1 MTVLLNFELV
11 RYDEIADIVDNVLS
25 SVELNGPADCVDSA
39 CSLWSILVLL
49 RGRENLGS
57 VFESSESIL
66 RWICNR
72 WSPGKS
78 YYPAFSTLRAYRLY
92 LAKLSGRDHAINH
105 PQNRAAYHVFR
116 LVSVCLGLKHPPTYQ
131 RQAFKLGLLSQGHLR
146 CLNEKKLIEY
156 LILKDT
162 LPISSTKEMRTSI
175 LRAWEI
181 NLSNLQFQ
189 HLSALILD
197 FYLAESA
204 TLLRDSFTFD
214 LNESFKICKDTIF
227 HASSLSLIGFAMLAH
242 PNIQYTR
249 KGKDLTV
256 VVAKLKNAILES
268 ILRQPQKHDLI
279 YGVYDTLEP
288 FVGTL
293 KSILSTETLLSRGV
307 ITMAQ
312 GFDEEFWGDLRTAHV
327 QSSAD
332 EENAMNLD
340 DNFQSQEGFGRTENI
355 AAEISHDVI
364 AAATDTMAFRNGV
377 ATRICFL
384 ANLDM
389 AAKYDKIAETWDAT
403 SFIRYLTSLK
413 PHEFLACRPFLREMF
428 QFNVTI
434 NPQDGNTLLEY
445 LGQKI
450 LYPYELERCDV
461 SLGVC
466 LDIMTGMA
474 EMWTRAESGEI
485 SEIGGTL
492 YEWFIKIALNR
503 GISSPE
509 VHKNISSM
517 LQRVIKVRPE
527 YARSR
532 SESLPSARTSLFQ
545 VLQEGNIRVKF
556 HVGQNVSEI
565 FGLFVLKE
573 HDSILEDVIDNLPS
587 TVDWQEGISLRLFV
601 LAHLAASWPT
611 LLRRCVYA
619 LFETAGNAHG
629 CTRHAKYCLTLIS
642 HSLGLANLHKL
653 FQLFVSQIVYT
664 WLETQPLETIPF
676 TIFGYDS
683 LSELLRDIQ
692 DEVIGQIVMRGKDDE
707 SAQLAKDLGKPYED
721 LLAASFGKVAAYSI
735 ARDVAIP
742 PSQHPQ
748 ALGADLR
755 LRKILGKDRYAS
767 LVTKFFPS
775 ILATLYKT
783 LDEVELVE
791 RGFQKRPA
799 YAKTYG
805 AYQTMILNSSS
816 ETVLPLNQQPSFKA
830 KYLIDEVEYLC
841 RRTSYEAD
849 AIWSPDLYVFVFREL
864 LDTIHPA
871 LGSLHACSVLRRIR
885 VLVAMAGSVAL
896 EYYPVEMA
904 LHALRPYITN
914 TICAED
920 AIGMVQYLI
929 SNSMEY
935 LKDVPSFLVG
945 LSVST
950 MTSLKSFLGST
961 QESTTQESQ
970 FHATM
975 SKAQAFHGWLA
986 ATLEHYKSP
995 HISGKQEQSF
1005 KALVRAAQH
1014 LQNNG
1019 NPRKGTYESELLL
1032 EILEDQRSNRNIL
1045 SQSSQNLILSL
1056 LCNRFEVPSS
1066 FRDDIF
1072 GSDDQAALF
1081 APVLWRTCQRSN
1093 YGQNYLL
1100 WVGRVLG
1107 RAYAG
1112 TGRMDPEMTSETNL
1126 EFEQRPTSSTAVVP
1140 NSAGSILKL
1149 LCNTVMAEDPA
1160 EVGMAEMILR
1170 AIVSKADGTE
1180 YYSICEQTLP
1190 NALMKG
1196 MLWRQYPCPNDAPE
1210 MAQGRTSLE
1219 KAALEDGKPV
1229 SQWIQEL
1236 CTALAQVTKD
1246 DPILLKLPHILTK
1259 MTRFAE
1265 QAFPYVLHLV
1275 LEKEFDGQRLTKQKM
1290 SFAYSEW
1297 FIKSDPATIPH
1308 MKILLKAI
1316 LYLRCQPL
1324 PHETTKADRS
1334 RWLDIDY
1341 RLAAQAAV
1349 RCSMFKTALLFVDIS
1364 YSEVA
1369 KASRRS
1375 SAIKIEE
1382 PTDLLLHIFE
1392 NVDEQDAFYG
1402 VQQPSSLSSMMARL
1416 EYENAGFKSLS
1427 FRGAHYDSRIR
1438 LAKDTNWEDE
1448 GSIVK
1453 ILDSLDLHG
1462 LSQSL
1467 LSKMSNSG
1475 PDSIDSMLQTARK
1488 LEQWDI
1494 SAPVSHVSCTSTVF
1508 RVFQSINNTA
1518 DFRAL
1523 SDAIDSGIQESMRTL
1538 MTRNIA
1544 NSSLQT
1550 TLSTLSILAEAEE
1563 VLSSQDTAQLAEA
1576 WARFESRDKWMS
1588 SAR

>member
-1 MTVLLNFELV
+1 M
-11 RYDEIADIVDNVLS
+11 
-25 SVELNGPADCVDSA
+25 
-39 CSLWSILVLL
+39 
-49 RGRENLGS
+49 
-57 VFESSESIL
+57 
-66 RWICNR
+66 
-72 WSPGKS
+72 
-78 YYPAFSTLRAYRLY
+78 Y
-92 LAKLSGRDHAINH
+92 LAKLSGRDHPLNH

-116 LVSVCLGLKHPPTYQ
+116 LISVCLGLKHPPPCH
-131 RQAFKLGLLSQGHLR
+131 RQDLKLGLLSQGHFR

-162 LPISSTKEMRTSI
+162 LPISSTKERRAAI

-189 HLSALILD
+189 TLSAVILD
-197 FYLAESA
+197 FLLAESA
-204 TLLRDSFTFD
+204 NLLRDNFALD
-214 LNESFKICKDTIF
+214 LNESFKICRNIIF
-227 HASSLSLIGFAMLAH
+227 HASSLSLIGYAILAH
-242 PNIQYTR
+242 PNIQDTR
-249 KGKDLTV
+249 KGKDLS
-256 VVAKLKNAILES
+256 VVAGKLKNAILQS
-268 ILRQPQKHDLI
+268 ILRQPQKRDLI

-293 KSILSTETLLSRGV
+293 NNILSKETLLSRGV
-307 ITMAQ
+307 ITLAQ
-312 GFDEEFWGDLRTAHV
+312 GFDEEFWGDLRMAHI
-327 QSSAD
+327 QFSAD
-332 EENAMNLD
+332 EEDAMNLND
-340 DNFQSQEGFGRTENI
+340 DFESQEGSGRTEKVV
-355 AAEISHDVI
+355 AEISHDVI

-384 ANLDM
+384 SNLDM
-389 AAKYDKIAETWDAT
+389 TTKYDETAEAWDAA
-403 SFIRYLTSLK
+403 SFIQYLTSLK

-428 QFNVTI
+428 QFNAKI
-434 NPQDGNTLLEY
+434 YPQDGNLLLEY

-450 LYPYELERCDV
+450 ISPYELERCDV

-466 LDIMTGMA
+466 LDIMTGLA
-474 EMWTRAESGEI
+474 EVWTSGESREI

-492 YEWFIKIALNR
+492 YEWFINVALNR

-619 LFETAGNAHG
+619 LFETAGNAHD

-642 HSLGLANLHKL
+642 HSLGIENLHKL

-707 SAQLAKDLGKPYED
+707 FAQLAKDLGKPYEF

-742 PSQHPQ
+742 PSQHSQ
-748 ALGADLR
+748 ASGADVR
-755 LRKILGKDRYAS
+755 LRRILGKDRYAS
-767 LVTKFFPS
+767 LITEFFPS

-791 RGFQKRPA
+791 RGFQKRPT

-805 AYQTMILNSSS
+805 AYRTMISNSSS
-816 ETVLPLNQQPSFKA
+816 DTILPLNQQPSFKA
-830 KYLIDEVEYLC
+830 RYLIDEVEYLC

-849 AIWSPDLYVFVFREL
+849 AIWSPELYVYVFREL
-864 LDTIHPA
+864 LNTIHPA

-896 EYYPVEMA
+896 EYYPIEMA
-904 LHALRPYITN
+904 LHALRPYISN

-929 SNSMEY
+929 SSGLEY

-945 LSVST
+945 FSVST

-970 FHATM
+970 FQATM
-975 SKAQAFHGWLA
+975 SKAQAFHGWIA
-986 ATLEHYKSP
+986 ATLDQYKSS

-1005 KALVRAAQH
+1005 KALVRAAQN

-1032 EILEDQRSNRNIL
+1032 GILEDQRSNKNIL
-1045 SQSSQNLILSL
+1045 SQSSQNLILNL
-1056 LCNRFEVPSS
+1056 LCSTFEVPSS

-1081 APVLWRTCQRSN
+1081 APVLWRTCQHGN
-1093 YGQNYLL
+1093 YGQSYLL

-1107 RAYAG
+1107 RAYAS
-1112 TGRMDPEMTSETNL
+1112 TGLMDPDMTSETNL
-1126 EFEQRPTSSTAVVP
+1126 DFEQRPTPITTVVP
-1140 NSAGSILKL
+1140 NSAGSILML
-1149 LCNTVMAEDPA
+1149 LCSIILAEDPA

-1190 NALMKG
+1190 NSLMKG
-1196 MLWRQYPCPNDAPE
+1196 MLWKQYPCPNDAPE
-1210 MAQGRTSLE
+1210 MAQGGTTLE
-1219 KAALEDGKPV
+1219 KAALEDRKPA

-1246 DPILLKLPHILTK
+1246 DPILVKLPHILTK

-1275 LEKEFDGQRLTKQKM
+1275 LEKEFDGQRLTKQTM
-1290 SFAYSEW
+1290 SLAYSEW
-1297 FIKSDPATIPH
+1297 FIKSGPATIPH

-1334 RWLDIDY
+1334 QWLDIDY

-1382 PTDLLLHIFE
+1382 PTDLLLRIFE

-1438 LAKDTNWEDE
+1438 LSKDTNWEDE
-1448 GSIVK
+1448 GNIVK

-1467 LSKMSNSG
+1467 LSKMSNSR
-1475 PDSIDSMLQTARK
+1475 PVSIDSMLQTARK

-1518 DFRAL
+1518 DFKAL
-1523 SDAIDSGIQESMRTL
+1523 SVAIDAGIQESMKTL

-1544 NSSLQT
+1544 ISSLQT

-1563 VLSSQDTAQLAEA
+1563 VLTSQDTGQLAEA

-1588 SAR
+1588 SARLFALLLSLKSCSADLL

>member
-1 MTVLLNFELV
+1 
-11 RYDEIADIVDNVLS
+11 
-25 SVELNGPADCVDSA
+25 
-39 CSLWSILVLL
+39 
-49 RGRENLGS
+49 
-57 VFESSESIL
+57 
-66 RWICNR
+66 
-72 WSPGKS
+72 
-78 YYPAFSTLRAYRLY
+78 
-92 LAKLSGRDHAINH
+92 
-105 PQNRAAYHVFR
+105 
-116 LVSVCLGLKHPPTYQ
+116 
-131 RQAFKLGLLSQGHLR
+131 
-146 CLNEKKLIEY
+146 
-156 LILKDT
+156 
-162 LPISSTKEMRTSI
+162 MRTSI

-189 HLSALILD
+189 NLSAVILD
-197 FYLAESA
+197 LLLAESA
-204 TLLRDSFTFD
+204 NILRDNFALD
-214 LNESFKICKDTIF
+214 LNESFKICRDIIF
-227 HASSLSLIGFAMLAH
+227 HASSLSLIGYAMLAH
-242 PNIQYTR
+242 PNIQDTR

-256 VVAKLKNAILES
+256 VVGKLKNAILET
-268 ILRQPQKHDLI
+268 ILHQPQKRDLI

-288 FVGTL
+288 FVGKL
-293 KSILSTETLLSRGV
+293 NNILSKETLLSRGV
-307 ITMAQ
+307 ITMARD
-312 GFDEEFWGDLRTAHV
+312 FDEEFWGDFRTAYI
-327 QSSAD
+327 QFSAD

-340 DNFQSQEGFGRTENI
+340 DDFESQEDFGRTEKVS
-355 AAEISHDVI
+355 AEISHDVI

-377 ATRICFL
+377 ASRICFL
-384 ANLDM
+384 SNLDM
-389 AAKYDKIAETWDAT
+389 TAKYDKIAESWDAA

-428 QFNVTI
+428 QSNARI
-434 NPQDGNTLLEY
+434 DSEEGSLLLKY

-461 SLGVC
+461 SLCVC

-474 EMWTRAESGEI
+474 EMWTRAENVEI
-485 SEIGGTL
+485 FEIGGSL
-492 YEWFIKIALNR
+492 YEWFINIALNR

-532 SESLPSARTSLFQ
+532 NESLPSARTSLFQ

-587 TVDWQEGISLRLFV
+587 TVDWEEGISLRLFV

-642 HSLGLANLHKL
+642 HSLGLENLHKL

-742 PSQHPQ
+742 PSQHSQ
-748 ALGADLR
+748 ASGADVR

-791 RGFQKRPA
+791 RGFQKRPT

-805 AYQTMILNSSS
+805 AYRKMISNSSS

-830 KYLIDEVEYLC
+830 RYLIDEVEYLC

-849 AIWSPDLYVFVFREL
+849 TIWSPDLYVYVFREL

-896 EYYPVEMA
+896 EYYPIEMA

-929 SNSMEY
+929 CSGMEY

-945 LSVST
+945 LAVST

-970 FHATM
+970 FQATM

-986 ATLEHYKSP
+986 ATLDQYKSP

-1005 KALVRAAQH
+1005 KALVRAAQN
-1014 LQNNG
+1014 LQDNG
-1019 NPRKGTYESELLL
+1019 NSRKGTYESELLL

-1056 LCNRFEVPSS
+1056 LCNTFEVPSS

-1093 YGQNYLL
+1093 YGQSYLL

-1112 TGRMDPEMTSETNL
+1112 TGLMDPEMASETNL
-1126 EFEQRPTSSTAVVP
+1126 DFEQRPTSITPVVP
-1140 NSAGSILKL
+1140 NSAGSILRL
-1149 LCNTVMAEDPA
+1149 LCNIILAEDPA

-1180 YYSICEQTLP
+1180 YYPICEQTLP
-1190 NALMKG
+1190 NSLMKG
-1196 MLWRQYPCPNDAPE
+1196 MLWRHYPCPNDAPE
-1210 MAQGRTSLE
+1210 MAQGGTTLE
-1219 KAALEDGKPV
+1219 KVALEDRKPA

-1275 LEKEFDGQRLTKQKM
+1275 LEKEFDGQRLTKQTM
-1290 SFAYSEW
+1290 SLAYSEW

-1382 PTDLLLHIFE
+1382 PTDLLLRIFE

-1438 LAKDTNWEDE
+1438 LSKDTNWEDE

-1453 ILDSLDLHG
+1453 ILDSLDLQG

-1523 SDAIDSGIQESMRTL
+1523 SVAIDSGIQESMKTL

-1563 VLSSQDTAQLAEA
+1563 VLSSQDTGQLAEA
-1576 WARFESRDKWMS
+1576 WERFESRDKWMS
-1588 SAR
+1588 SARCFVPLRSLNGSGADML

>member
-1 MTVLLNFELV
+1 
-11 RYDEIADIVDNVLS
+11 
-25 SVELNGPADCVDSA
+25 
-39 CSLWSILVLL
+39 
-49 RGRENLGS
+49 
-57 VFESSESIL
+57 
-66 RWICNR
+66 
-72 WSPGKS
+72 
-78 YYPAFSTLRAYRLY
+78 
-92 LAKLSGRDHAINH
+92 
-105 PQNRAAYHVFR
+105 
-116 LVSVCLGLKHPPTYQ
+116 
-131 RQAFKLGLLSQGHLR
+131 
-146 CLNEKKLIEY
+146 
-156 LILKDT
+156 
-162 LPISSTKEMRTSI
+162 MRTSI

-189 HLSALILD
+189 NLSAVILD
-197 FYLAESA
+197 LLLAESA
-204 TLLRDSFTFD
+204 NILRDNFALD
-214 LNESFKICKDTIF
+214 LNESFKICRDIIF
-227 HASSLSLIGFAMLAH
+227 HASSLSLIGYAMLAH
-242 PNIQYTR
+242 PNIQDTR

-256 VVAKLKNAILES
+256 VVGKLKNAILET
-268 ILRQPQKHDLI
+268 ILHQPQKRDLI

-288 FVGTL
+288 FVGKL
-293 KSILSTETLLSRGV
+293 NNILSKETLLSRGV
-307 ITMAQ
+307 ITMARD
-312 GFDEEFWGDLRTAHV
+312 FDEEFWGDFRTAYI
-327 QSSAD
+327 QFSAD

-340 DNFQSQEGFGRTENI
+340 DDFESQEGFGRTEKV

-377 ATRICFL
+377 ASRICFL
-384 ANLDM
+384 SNLDM
-389 AAKYDKIAETWDAT
+389 TAKYDKIAESWDAA

-428 QFNVTI
+428 QSNARI
-434 NPQDGNTLLEY
+434 DPEEGSLLLKY

-461 SLGVC
+461 SLCVC

-474 EMWTRAESGEI
+474 EMWTRAENVEI
-485 SEIGGTL
+485 FEIGGSL
-492 YEWFIKIALNR
+492 YEWFINIALNR

-532 SESLPSARTSLFQ
+532 NESLPSARTSLFQ

-587 TVDWQEGISLRLFV
+587 TVDWEEGISLRLFV

-642 HSLGLANLHKL
+642 HSLGLENLHKL
-653 FQLFVSQIVYT
+653 FKLFVSQIVYT

-742 PSQHPQ
+742 PSQHSQ
-748 ALGADLR
+748 ASGADVR

-791 RGFQKRPA
+791 RGFQKRPT

-805 AYQTMILNSSS
+805 AYRKMISNSSS

-830 KYLIDEVEYLC
+830 RYLIDEVEYLC

-849 AIWSPDLYVFVFREL
+849 TIWSPDLYVYVFREL
-864 LDTIHPA
+864 LNTIHPA

-896 EYYPVEMA
+896 EYYPIEMA

-929 SNSMEY
+929 SSGMEY
-935 LKDVPSFLVG
+935 LKGVPSFLVG
-945 LSVST
+945 LAVST

-970 FHATM
+970 FQATM

-986 ATLEHYKSP
+986 ATLDQCKSP

-1005 KALVRAAQH
+1005 KALVRAAQN
-1014 LQNNG
+1014 LQDNG
-1019 NPRKGTYESELLL
+1019 NSRKGTYESELLL

-1056 LCNRFEVPSS
+1056 LCNTFEVPSS

-1081 APVLWRTCQRSN
+1081 APILWRTCQRSN
-1093 YGQNYLL
+1093 YGQSYLL

-1112 TGRMDPEMTSETNL
+1112 TGLMDPEMASETNL
-1126 EFEQRPTSSTAVVP
+1126 DFEQRPTSITPVVP
-1140 NSAGSILKL
+1140 NSAGSILRL
-1149 LCNTVMAEDPA
+1149 LCNIILAEDPA

-1180 YYSICEQTLP
+1180 YYPICEQTLP
-1190 NALMKG
+1190 NSLMKG
-1196 MLWRQYPCPNDAPE
+1196 MLWRHYPCPNDAPE
-1210 MAQGRTSLE
+1210 MAQGGTTLE
-1219 KAALEDGKPV
+1219 KVALEDRKPA

-1275 LEKEFDGQRLTKQKM
+1275 LEKEFDGQRLTKQTM
-1290 SFAYSEW
+1290 SLAYSEW

-1382 PTDLLLHIFE
+1382 PTDLLLRIFE

-1438 LAKDTNWEDE
+1438 LSKDTNWEDE

-1523 SDAIDSGIQESMRTL
+1523 SVAIDSGIQESMKTL

-1563 VLSSQDTAQLAEA
+1563 VLSSQDTGQLAEA

-1588 SAR
+1588 SARCFVPLRLLNGSGADML